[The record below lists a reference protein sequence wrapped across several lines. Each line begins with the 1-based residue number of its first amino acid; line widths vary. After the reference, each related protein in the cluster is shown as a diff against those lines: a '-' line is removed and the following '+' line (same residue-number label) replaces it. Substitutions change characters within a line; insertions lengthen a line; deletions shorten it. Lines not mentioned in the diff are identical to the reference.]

1 MNASNSFFSFLKMP
15 GLRNEKNHQH
25 QSFDNHVNKNEA
37 INNNG
42 F

>member
-15 GLRNEKNHQH
+15 EKNEKNHQH
-25 QSFDNHVNKNEA
+25 QSFDNHANKNEA